1 MASVR
6 LSGVSRA
13 FDHRRLGTDEGRAGL
28 KAIDLAVAPGEV
40 VAITGPVGAGKTTLL
55 RVVAGLEAVDTGQV
69 FIDEQ
74 SMNDV
79 EAAQRNIAMVFQHA
93 VLMPHLKVSE
103 NITFSWRFAREAYRS
118 DGWKNR
124 LSSTGDGSAAGVD
137 SDRLQQ
143 VAAMLEI
150 ESLLSRR
157 AAGLS
162 GGERQRV
169 AIARAL
175 VRLARVVLLDE
186 PFTNFDVTLRR
197 RIRTRLRE
205 EFRRRKAAVLMV
217 THDRTDVDAM
227 ADRLAVMRDGQIE
240 QVGTVRELRETPRN
254 GFVSEWLEA
263 LYCEPGFG
271 NN

>member
-6 LSGVSRA
+6 LSGVSRT
-13 FDHRRLGTDEGRAGL
+13 FDRRRFGTDGGRAGL
-28 KAIDLAVAPGEV
+28 KAIDLAVAPGEI

-55 RVVAGLEAVDTGQV
+55 RVIAGLEAADAGQV
-69 FIDEQ
+69 FIDEE
-74 SMNDV
+74 SV
-79 EAAQRNIAMVFQHA
+79 SHVAAARRNIAMVFQHA
-93 VLMPHLKVSE
+93 VLMPHLNVSE
-103 NITFSWRFAREAYRS
+103 NITFSWRFTGEAYRS
-118 DGWKNR
+118 GGATDR
-124 LSSTGDGSAAGVD
+124 SLPAGDGTAAGPV
-137 SDRLQQ
+137 RLQQ
-143 VAAMLEI
+143 VAAMLEL
-150 ESLLSRR
+150 ESLLSRSS
-157 AAGLS
+157 AGLS

-175 VRLARVVLLDE
+175 VRPARVVLLDE
-186 PFTNFDVTLRR
+186 PFTNLDVTLRR

-205 EFRRRKAAVLMV
+205 DVRRRQAAVLMV

-240 QVGTVRELRETPRN
+240 QVGTVTELRETPRN

>member
-13 FDHRRLGTDEGRAGL
+13 FDHRRFGTDRGRAGL
-28 KAIDLAVAPGEV
+28 KAIDLAVAPGEI

-55 RVVAGLEAVDTGQV
+55 RVIAGLEAADAGQV
-69 FIDEQ
+69 FIDEE
-74 SMNDV
+74 SV
-79 EAAQRNIAMVFQHA
+79 SHVAAARRNIAMVFQHA
-93 VLMPHLKVSE
+93 VLMPHLNVSE
-103 NITFSWRFAREAYRS
+103 NITFSWRFTGEYRS
-118 DGWKNR
+118 GGSTDR
-124 LSSTGDGSAAGVD
+124 PLPTGDGPAASAGPV
-137 SDRLQQ
+137 RLQQ
-143 VAAMLEI
+143 VAAMLEL
-150 ESLLSRR
+150 ESLLSRSS
-157 AAGLS
+157 AGLS

-175 VRLARVVLLDE
+175 VRPARVVLLDE
-186 PFTNFDVTLRR
+186 PFTNLDVTLRR

-205 EFRRRKAAVLMV
+205 DVRRRQAAVLMV

-227 ADRLAVMRDGQIE
+227 ADRLAVMRDGQVE
-240 QVGTVRELRETPRN
+240 QVGTVTELRETPRS

-263 LYCEPGFG
+263 LYCEPEFG